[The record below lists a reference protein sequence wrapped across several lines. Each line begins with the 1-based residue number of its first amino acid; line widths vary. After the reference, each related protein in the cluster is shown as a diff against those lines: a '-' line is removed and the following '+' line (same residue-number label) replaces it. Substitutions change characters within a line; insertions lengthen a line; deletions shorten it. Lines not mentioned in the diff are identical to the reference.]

1 MQQIKDSTT
10 GEEGFAVD
18 NDNTEAVASI
28 GGGFTSDIEIMRGDM
43 CEIFTKAAQTQKNVT
58 FKYDCQIE
66 DLQHGDDHVR
76 VALSDGSSDRFT
88 AVVGADGMRSK
99 TRELAFRESDKK
111 DCFKGR
117 DHYIA
122 YYSIPREPTDDKLS
136 HWYNAT
142 GGRSVLIRP
151 ARPGRS
157 SAYLNIVAED
167 EKPRLALSQDKQTQ
181 KQAMAEVFE
190 DVGGLAPRAV
200 KGMMDSVSFGH
211 TDPSIDQYAC

>member
-1 MQQIKDSTT
+1 MQDIRDSTT
-10 GEEGFAVD
+10 GEQGFAVD
-18 NDNTEAVASI
+18 NDDSEPVASI

-43 CEIFTKAAQTQKNVT
+43 CEIFTKAAQSQGNVI
-58 FKYDCQIE
+58 FKYGCQIE
-66 DLQHGDDHVR
+66 KLHSSDRGANVKF
-76 VALSDGSSDRFT
+76 SDGSSGDFT
-88 AVVGADGMRSK
+88 AVIGADGMRSK
-99 TRELAFRESDKK
+99 TRELALKEHDKQ

-122 YYSIPREPTDDKLS
+122 YYSIPRESTDDALS

-151 ARPGRS
+151 GRPGRS
-157 SAYLNIVAED
+157 SAYLNIVAEN
-167 EKPRLALSQDKQTQ
+167 EKLQKALGQDKESQ

-200 KGMMDSVSFGH
+200 KGMMESVRYVGH
-211 TDPSIDQYAC
+211 IHYRVC